1 MIILY
6 IALGYSL
13 VLLAVTLANT
23 LTAPVLR
30 HRPGKTLTKAP
41 RVSVLIPARDEERN
55 IARVLGSL
63 QQQTYKN
70 FEILV
75 LDDESTDNT
84 AKIVKEYSENNPV
97 IRLVPGKPLPAN
109 WTGKNWAC
117 QQLSELARGEIF
129 IFTDADNFY
138 HPKAIENSIMWMQKY
153 QLDLLSAF
161 PQQITGTLME
171 RLVVPTFDYIL
182 YSMLPLW
189 LTYKTPFPSLAAANG
204 QWLIFNAQTY
214 EALGGHAAVKK
225 EIVEDVEFSRLAKRK
240 GFKILT
246 ASGRDLIF
254 ARMYHN
260 AQQVWQGFSKNAFG
274 LTGHHTPTFLI
285 LLTLMFLSQVLPLIT
300 LWFSGLAFI
309 SALILATHMLIRLL
323 MALKFKLP
331 LWSGVFMF
339 PASAFMTI
347 LIGINSWKG
356 YHRKSIQWKGRVVA

>member
-6 IALGYSL
+6 IALGYSM
-13 VLLAVTLANT
+13 VLLTVTVVNA
-23 LTAPVLR
+23 LTAPVLKN
-30 HRPGKTLTKAP
+30 RPGISLAKSP
-41 RVSVLIPARDEERN
+41 RVSVLIPARNEERN
-55 IARVLGSL
+55 ITRCLDSL
-63 QQQTYKN
+63 QKQTYKN
-70 FEILV
+70 IEILV

-84 AKIVKEYSENNPV
+84 PQRVKEYSSKNPA

-117 QQLSELARGEIF
+117 QQLSELATGEF
-129 IFTDADNFY
+129 FLFTDADNFY
-138 HPKAIENSIMWMQKY
+138 HPEAIENSIIWMQKY

-189 LTYKTPFPSLAAANG
+189 LTLKTSFPSLAAANG
-204 QWLIFNAQTY
+204 QWLIFKTQTY
-214 EALGGHAAVKK
+214 KALGGHAAVKN
-225 EIVEDVEFSRLAKRK
+225 EIVEDVEFSRLAKLK

-285 LLTLMFLSQVLPLIT
+285 LLTLMFLSQVLPLMT

-309 SALILATHMLIRLL
+309 STLILATHMLIRLL

-339 PASAFMTI
+339 PASAFITI

-356 YHRKSIQWKGRVVA
+356 YHSKSIQWKGRVVA

>member
-13 VLLAVTLANT
+13 ALLAVTLVNS
-23 LTAPVLR
+23 LTAPMLKN
-30 HRPGKTLTKAP
+30 RPDVNLSESPLT
-41 RVSVLIPARDEERN
+41 SVLIPARNEEKN
-55 IARVLGSL
+55 ITRCLDSL
-63 QQQTYKN
+63 QKQTYTN
-70 FEILV
+70 IEILV

-84 AKIVKEYSENNPV
+84 GLKVNEYSAKNPA
-97 IRLVPGKPLPAN
+97 IRLVSGKPLPQG

-117 QQLSELARGEIF
+117 QQLSDLAKGKIL

-138 HPKAIENSIMWMQKY
+138 HPEAIKNSIMWMQRY

-171 RLVVPTFDYIL
+171 RLVVPTFDLIL

-189 LTYKTPFPSLAAANG
+189 LTYKTKFPSLAAANG
-204 QWLIFNAQTY
+204 QWLIFDAQTY
-214 EALGGHAAVKK
+214 TTLGGHAAVKN
-225 EIVEDVEFSRLAKRK
+225 EIVEDVEFSRLAKQK

-246 ASGRDLIF
+246 VAGRDLIF

-260 AQQVWQGFSKNAFG
+260 AHQVWQGFSKNAFG
-274 LTGHHTPTFLI
+274 LTGHHTLTFFVLLI
-285 LLTLMFLSQVLPLIT
+285 LMFLSQLLPLIT

-309 SALILATHMLIRLL
+309 STMIIAVHVLIRLL

-331 LWSGVFMF
+331 LWSGVLLF
-339 PASAFMTI
+339 PASALLTI

-356 YHRKSIQWKGRVVA
+356 YHTKSIQWKGRVIA